1 MIINNNNLV
10 FFQGRCFPENPN
22 IYNKFPK
29 KWRTEINQIKQ
40 IGFKFIDLI
49 YDKEN
54 QLISKLDKVLFYCEK
69 KKLIINS
76 VIGDKFLKKKSIRKN
91 NHLIINE
98 IIEALKFFDKHRI
111 NSLTVPFIEN
121 NYVSYKDLKLI
132 LDEIYI
138 LIRNKNIKFYFEYN
152 NSYEK
157 LNNLLNNYNNK
168 ILLCYDIGNA
178 LEKKRNIYTDI
189 IKFQKIIGHIHLKDK
204 KLKNGKY
211 LKCQFGAGN
220 LDLKKLF
227 QTFKIMKNKNIKM
240 TFETF
245 MGVNPYMNLKKNY
258 TNTLSYLDLKFT
270 DTGSKIISK

>member
-1 MIINNNNLV
+1 MKINNNNLV

-29 KWRTEINQIKQ
+29 KWRMEINHIKQ

-54 QLISKLDKVLFYCEK
+54 QLISKLDKVLFYCKK

-76 VIGDKFLKKKSIRKN
+76 VIGDKFLKKKSIKKT
-91 NHLIINE
+91 NHIILNE
-98 IIEALKFFDKHRI
+98 IIEALKIFDKHEI
-111 NSLTVPFIEN
+111 KSLTIPFIEN

-152 NSYEK
+152 GSYEK
-157 LNNLLNNYNNK
+157 LNNQLKHYNNK
-168 ILLCYDIGNA
+168 ILLCYDTGNA
-178 LEKKRNIYTDI
+178 IEKKRNIYTDI

-204 KLKNGKY
+204 KLKNRKY
-211 LKCQFGAGN
+211 LKCQFGTGN
-220 LDLKKLF
+220 LNLKKFF
-227 QTFKIMKNKNIKM
+227 QTFRKIKNKNIKM

-245 MGVNPYMNLKKNY
+245 MGANPYKNLKKNY
-258 TNTLSYLDLKFT
+258 TNTLNLFD
-270 DTGSKIISK
+270 D